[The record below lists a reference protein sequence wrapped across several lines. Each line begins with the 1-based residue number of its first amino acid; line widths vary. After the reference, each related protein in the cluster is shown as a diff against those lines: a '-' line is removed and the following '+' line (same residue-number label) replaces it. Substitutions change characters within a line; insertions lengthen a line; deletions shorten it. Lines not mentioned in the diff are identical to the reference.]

1 MAFDFLGLSSYLYF
15 VYSNV
20 MKSKVLLVLMNLF
33 FSFSLA
39 HLNWMIISSESR
51 GKLTFGNQIGN
62 EVGRADGDN
71 ETRRAEIASNAKQVQ
86 RKSKYDK
93 ECVQY

>member
-33 FSFSLA
+33 LMNLFFSLSSSSKLDDNIFRISREA
-39 HLNWMIISSESR
+39 DIWKSNWE
-51 GKLTFGNQIGN
+51 
-62 EVGRADGDN
+62 
-71 ETRRAEIASNAKQVQ
+71 
-86 RKSKYDK
+86 
-93 ECVQY
+93 